1 MAISQETEVI
11 IFGQNVEVVDGY
23 FFATNGESFKLL
35 TPRKKVKGRH
45 VNMTQMLE
53 SIRDMFQ
60 EGKTGS
66 QIASLLDMD
75 SDTIGK
81 YKKII
86 MAFNALDESA
96 IVKDREDQA
105 EFRNEQ
111 TAKMLSRPEVNAW
124 HTDLIENG
132 KNKKTTRNHAAC
144 LNHACQ
150 ILKISPMA
158 LCQKAE
164 TDHQAQ
170 LKAINRLMLEVSK
183 VVTSESSFYQIRMA
197 VRSWI
202 QYNGV
207 GIPRGNLCPKYLSG
221 KIVSTHGAAKHIRAS
236 MDEIARA
243 NALLEDMGDL
253 ETEMPHPAR
262 RQDTEIVFKFGVQTA
277 NRMTAIFSALLENW
291 NSATKI
297 FKTIE
302 RKLAHVGK
310 QNTEKRIF
318 CSDLIRLINERKAAG
333 KKCLVGEIDEYMP
346 FHEMAKKSSDEIH
359 LTEKH
364 QQAKREI
371 AQNLRWVYEQVGG
384 NMGEKYFTK
393 KPFHS
398 LRHLSIQYWLLKS
411 NFDYGFTAELAD
423 SNTIDELKTSYGG
436 MPPEVF
442 EKKYQKYIEE

>member
-11 IFGQNVEVVDGY
+11 IFGQKVEVVDGY

-45 VNMTQMLE
+45 VNMPQMLE

-221 KIVSTHGAAKHIRAS
+221 KIVSTHGNADLVRAD

-243 NALLEDMGDL
+243 NELVEDPKSK
-253 ETEMPHPAR
+253 MPFPTR
-262 RQDTEIVFKFGVQTA
+262 RQDTEMVWKFGVQTA
-277 NRMTAIFSALLENW
+277 SREGAIFSALIENW

-297 FKTIE
+297 FQTIE
-302 RKLAHVGK
+302 RKLTHIGGEIQK
-310 QNTEKRIF
+310 KRIF
-318 CSDLIRLINERKAAG
+318 CNDLIRLINERKAAG

-346 FHEMAKKSSDEIH
+346 FNEMAKKSSDEIH
-359 LTEKH
+359 LKEKH

-384 NMGEKYFTK
+384 NMADPYFTK

-398 LRHLSIQYWLLKS
+398 LRHVAAQYWLLKS
-411 NFDYGFTAELAD
+411 NFDYGFTALLGGW
-423 SNTIDELKTSYGG
+423 NTIDELKTSYGG